1 MVDHYHIQLPPF
13 PFGVHLVTDRLI
25 PEVNEF
31 PEKGLMN
38 FFVQHSSAAL
48 ALNEN
53 ADPNVRRDL
62 ESYFER
68 AVPWN
73 EPYYTHVEEGP
84 DDMPAHIRSILVGP
98 SLTVPIDGGRPDLGI
113 WQGFYLCEF
122 RQNAS
127 GRRVV
132 LSIYS

>member
-1 MVDHYHIQLPPF
+1 MVEHYHIQLPPF
-13 PFGVHLVTDRLI
+13 PLGVHLVTEHLL
-25 PEVNEF
+25 PEVKEF

-38 FFVQHSSAAL
+38 LFIQHSSAAL

-73 EPYYTHVEEGP
+73 ESYYTHVEEGP
-84 DDMPAHIRSILVGP
+84 DDMPAHIRSVLVGP
-98 SLTVPIDGGRPDLGI
+98 SLTVPVDGGRPDLGI
-113 WQGFYLCEF
+113 WQGVYLCEF

-127 GRRVV
+127 GRHIV